1 MKKISFKYSMVIAA
15 LAAMT
20 FASCGEE
27 EKVITPDPV
36 IPENPNTP
44 DPGNGGDTPG
54 NDDKL
59 PAVKAQYSQ
68 QYRPQIHYTPA
79 KNWINDPNGM
89 VFVDGVWHLFY
100 QYNPYGNGWGNM
112 SWGHATS
119 TDLMHWEE
127 QSVALVKDDLG
138 DIFSGS
144 AVVDHDNTAG
154 FGADAVV
161 AFYTSAGARQQ
172 QSMAYSTDGC
182 KSFKKYNANP
192 IVPNTDKD
200 DFRDPKV
207 FWHEGSQQWIMSLA
221 RGWKY
226 MIDFYGSKDMKSWE
240 YLSSFATPDYARCN
254 GGQWECPDL
263 IKMKVE
269 DGDLK
274 GQEKYV
280 LIVSTNPG
288 GPLRGSGTMYF
299 VGDFDG
305 KNFTADS
312 HDYPLWLDYGMDNYA
327 GVTWS
332 NTGDRKVFI
341 GWMNN
346 WDYSGDVP
354 CDPWRSAMTLP
365 RDLTLSSLD
374 GHCYL
379 SCKVAKEIDG
389 IAGKW
394 ADISGTLPKAYAY
407 HVQVPVDL
415 SNDHVVTLSNEAG
428 QTYDI
433 TVKAGARTITARR
446 NDKSGTV
453 SFNGAFSQF
462 NVRAFVPGSYKEL
475 TLDIY
480 IDQSSVEVV
489 SADGLVNITTL
500 VFPSSIYNKVEV
512 DGEQKGRVRTLESV
526 WLQ

>member
-15 LAAMT
+15 VAAMT
-20 FASCGEE
+20 FASCGKEE
-27 EKVITPDPV
+27 EAFIVPNPDV
-36 IPENPNTP
+36 
-44 DPGNGGDTPG
+44 PGNIDNPDKDDNGDKPG
-54 NDDKL
+54 TDDKL

-68 QYRPQIHYTPA
+68 QYRPQVHYTPA

-89 VFVDGVWHLFY
+89 VLVDGVWHLFY
-100 QYNPYGNGWGNM
+100 QYNPKGNGWGNM

-119 TDLMHWEE
+119 KDLMHWEE
-127 QSVALVKDDLG
+127 QSVALVRDNLG

-144 AVVDHDNTAG
+144 AVVDKDNTAG
-154 FGADAVV
+154 FGAGAVI
-161 AFYTSAGARQQ
+161 ALYTSAGEHQQ
-172 QSMAYSTDGC
+172 QSMAYSTDGA
-182 KSFKKYNANP
+182 KSFKTYNGNP
-192 IVPNTDKD
+192 IIANTDKG

-207 FWHEGSQQWIMSLA
+207 FWHEQSQQWVMSLA
-221 RGWKY
+221 RGWTY
-226 MIDFYGSKDMKSWE
+226 QIDFYVSKDLKSWE
-240 YLSSFATPDYARCN
+240 YLSSFNTPGYARCN
-254 GGQWECPDL
+254 AGQWECPDL
-263 IKMKVE
+263 FC
-269 DGDLK
+269 LK
-274 GQEKYV
+274 DAAGKEKWV

-305 KNFTADS
+305 KTFTADS

-365 RDLTLSSLD
+365 RELTLANV
-374 GHCYL
+374 GGYYYL
-379 SCKVAKEIDG
+379 SCKVAKEIDA
-389 IAGKW
+389 IAGNW
-394 ADISGTLPKAYAY
+394 TDISGTMPKAYAY
-407 HVQVPVDL
+407 HVQLPLDL
-415 SNDHVVTLSNEAG
+415 NSDHTVTLSNEAG

-446 NDKSGTV
+446 NDKSGAV
-453 SFNGAFSQF
+453 AFNGSFSQY
-462 NVRAFVPGSYKEL
+462 NVRAFVPGTSKDL

-489 SADGLVNITTL
+489 SADGLVNITNL
-500 VFPSSIYNKVEV
+500 VFPSSIYNNVSV
-512 DGEQKGRVRTLESV
+512 DGEAKGRVRTLESV

>member
-1 MKKISFKYSMVIAA
+1 MVIAA

-44 DPGNGGDTPG
+44 DPGNGGDKPG
-54 NDDKL
+54 TDDKL
-59 PAVKAQYSQ
+59 PAVMAQYSQ

-89 VFVDGVWHLFY
+89 VFLDGVWHLFY
-100 QYNPYGNGWGNM
+100 QYNPKGNGWGNM

-127 QSVALVKDDLG
+127 QSVALTRDALG

-144 AVVDHDNTAG
+144 AVIDHDNTAG
-154 FGADAVV
+154 FGKGAMVC
-161 AFYTSAGARQQ
+161 FYTSTEPRQQ
-172 QSMAYSTDGC
+172 QSMAYSTDGG
-182 KSFKKYNANP
+182 KTFKKYDKNP
-192 IVPNTDKD
+192 VVPNDKTDEFSG

-207 FWHEGSQQWIMSLA
+207 IWHEQSQQWIMSLA
-221 RGWKY
+221 RGSLHA
-226 MIDFYGSKDMKSWE
+226 IEFFGSKDMKSWE
-240 YLSSFATPDYARCN
+240 YLSSFKTPEYARCN
-254 GGQWECPDL
+254 AGQWECPDL
-263 IKMKVE
+263 FKLKIENGEM
-269 DGDLK
+269 K
-274 GQEKYV
+274 GQEKWV

-305 KNFTADS
+305 KTFTADA

-332 NTGDRKVFI
+332 NTADRKVFI

-365 RDLTLSSLD
+365 RDLTLTSVD
-374 GHCYL
+374 GHYYL
-379 SCKVAKEIDG
+379 SCKVAKEIDA
-389 IAGKW
+389 IAGNW
-394 ADISGTLPKAYAY
+394 TDINGTMPKAYAY

-415 SNDHVVTLSNEAG
+415 TSDHTVTLSNEAG

-446 NDKSGTV
+446 NDKSGAV

-462 NVRAFVPGSYKEL
+462 NVRAFVPGTSKDL

-480 IDQSSVEVV
+480 IDQSSVEIV
-489 SADGLVNITTL
+489 SADGLVNITNL